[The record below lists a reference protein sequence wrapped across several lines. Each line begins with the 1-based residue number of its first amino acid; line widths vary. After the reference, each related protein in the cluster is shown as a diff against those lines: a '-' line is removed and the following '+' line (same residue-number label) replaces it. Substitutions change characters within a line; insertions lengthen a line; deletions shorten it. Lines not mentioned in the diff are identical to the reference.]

1 MDIKVFECNAI
12 KESLAILACYQ
23 PCYQPGDE
31 HIYPNLRSA
40 VMDVINC
47 RWRVYENARS
57 IDLVNLLYARERA
70 KSLYRRYQDMRR
82 RYVAVK

>member
-12 KESLAILACYQ
+12 KEYLAILA
-23 PCYQPGDE
+23 CYQPGDE

-47 RWRVYENARS
+47 RWRVYESARS
-57 IDLVNLLYARERA
+57 IDLVNLFYARERA
-70 KSLYRRYQDMRR
+70 KSLYRSYQDMRR